1 MPHRSRWITLLL
13 LTTLSATTAAQ
24 RSVAPGV
31 DTLPRRLTVAAGII
45 SLRVGGL
52 CGVQLAPAFAY
63 VGGQRFVLQ
72 GVADAEQHFFVAAD
86 STRMIHQAVWLQAE
100 ELLPDRPGGYDY
112 SSDSSRTVS
121 TLQWAVN
128 LRSNRSIPPPG
139 SDGAAML
146 GYLTAR
152 GYRFPRMAPRLR
164 LVYLPEPRGR
174 RELMVIY
181 LEALEVAAADT
192 TLDGV
197 LARVRQ
203 AIQLRA
209 CR

>member
-1 MPHRSRWITLLL
+1 MPGRFRWLTLPL
-13 LTTLSATTAAQ
+13 LTTLSAATTAQPSAAQ
-24 RSVAPGV
+24 SG
-31 DTLPRRLTVAAGII
+31 DTLPRRLTVAAQTVP
-45 SLRVGGL
+45 LRVGGL
-52 CGVQLAPAFAY
+52 CEVRLAPAFAY
-63 VGGQRFVLQ
+63 IGGQRFVLQ

-86 STRMIHQAVWLQAE
+86 SSRTIHRAVWLQAE
-100 ELLPDRPGGYDY
+100 EILPDHAGGYDY

-128 LRSNRSIPPPG
+128 LRSNRGDPRPG

-152 GYRFPRMAPRLR
+152 GYRFPRMGPRLR

-174 RELMVIY
+174 REVMIIY
-181 LEALEVAAADT
+181 LEALEVAAPDT
-192 TLDGV
+192 SLDGV
-197 LARVRQ
+197 LARAQ
-203 AIQLRA
+203 AAIRVGA